1 MELGK
6 KIRQLRQKAQY
17 TQEQLGE
24 KLGVGAQAVS
34 KWENAVGMPDISLLP
49 ALAEVFGVSIDDLFD
64 LTAEQRLNRIE
75 NRLAYPS
82 MQVFFYICEYL
93 GVTPSEFFDG
103 GNSAPARRRE
113 LHSAVDRLNEAQTEL
128 VLTLVRE
135 LLNDKGRKP

>member
-1 MELGK
+1 MDTVMHMDEQFFSDRLIEL
-6 KIRQLRQKAQY
+6 RLRKN
-17 TQEQLGE
+17 
-24 KLGVGAQAVS
+24 VS
-34 KWENAVGMPDISLLP
+34 AREMSLAIGQNP
-49 ALAEVFGVSIDDLFD
+49 SYI
-64 LTAEQRLNRIE
+64 NRIE

-128 VLTLVRE
+128 VLTLIRE

>member
-1 MELGK
+1 MRRTYNRYGDTHGRTIL
-6 KIRQLRQKAQY
+6 LRPPDRAASAQK
-17 TQEQLGE
+17 
-24 KLGVGAQAVS
+24 
-34 KWENAVGMPDISLLP
+34 
-49 ALAEVFGVSIDDLFD
+49 
-64 LTAEQRLNRIE
+64 RLRRIE